1 MRKVVVVAV
10 LLLASIL
17 IGALAAGTPVAGNKS
32 TAATTAGIELG
43 TTVHAPPRVVT
54 APAATLTAS
63 HLVVLLV
70 LLAAV
75 AFATIGSTP
84 IQAKARSV
92 LRVQGSARRGPPA
105 LA

>member
-1 MRKVVVVAV
+1 MKKVAIALLV
-10 LLLASIL
+10 LTSIL
-17 IGALAAGTPVAGNKS
+17 VGSLAAGTPVNGNKS

-54 APAATLTAS
+54 APSATLA
-63 HLVVLLV
+63 HQVAVLLV

-75 AFATIGSTP
+75 AVGAVGTAPS
-84 IQAKARSV
+84 QAKARSV
-92 LRVQGSARRGPPA
+92 LCAQGTARRGPPA